1 MIVERIMTRD
11 VACCSPNHTLD
22 QAVRLMAD
30 YDCGCLPVVDG
41 ETITGIVTDRDACMA
56 ACNKNALLADIRVG
70 DVMSRHV
77 RTCRATDELAL
88 VEQQMSL
95 FKVRRIPVVDDRR
108 RVVGMVSLDD
118 LAMVADRGREK
129 LGFPT
134 AAEVT
139 HTLASICSPPMGTEE
154 EEEIEA

>member
-11 VACCSPNHTLD
+11 VACCSPNDTLD
-22 QAVRLMAD
+22 RAVRLMAD
-30 YDCGCLPVVDG
+30 YDCGCVPVVEG
-41 ETITGIVTDRDACMA
+41 GAIAGILTDRDACMA
-56 ACNKNALLADIRVG
+56 ACNHNDLLSNIRVG

-77 RTCRATDELAL
+77 RTCRASDEIAS
-88 VEQQMSL
+88 VERQMQV
-95 FKVRRIPVVDDRR
+95 FKVRRIPVVDEHE

-118 LAMVADRGREK
+118 LALVADRGQEK

-134 AAEVT
+134 AAEVA
-139 HTLASICSPPMGTEE
+139 HTLASICRPATAE